1 MKDLNQVQEALQ
13 DKAEIELRSIVN
25 SFIEK
30 VYEIQLKHSGA
41 SFYYL
46 RGIDN
51 TEKYLMCD
59 DKQFRQVL
67 INSLVEKYSERM
79 VKSKTREL
87 LNKLELI

>member
-1 MKDLNQVQEALQ
+1 MKDLNQVQKALQ
-13 DKAEIELRSIVN
+13 DKARIELIRIVN

-30 VYEIQLKHSGA
+30 IDEIQLNYNGN

-46 RGIDN
+46 KDIRN

-59 DKQFRQVL
+59 DREFRQVL
-67 INSLVEKYSERM
+67 INSLVEKYSEHI
-79 VKSKTREL
+79 VETKTREL

>member
-1 MKDLNQVQEALQ
+1 MKDLNQVQKALQ
-13 DKAEIELRSIVN
+13 DKAEIELTSIVN

-30 VYEIQLKHSGA
+30 VYEIQLKHSGR

-46 RGIDN
+46 RGIED
-51 TEKYLMCD
+51 TEKHLMCD
-59 DKQFRQVL
+59 DSEFRQVL

-79 VKSKTREL
+79 VKSKTQEL